1 MQNKIFR
8 IIDGIQ
14 VSEKAKKHFSGII
27 GTTHGYLSEGY
38 NTLMDLTE
46 NPHEQLAM
54 LRATEKE
61 TLKNKMF
68 FRVFCHIVVKD
79 YMQQVAPDTP
89 ENKENIG
96 PKSQIPEKDLLL
108 YSYFSEIE
116 ETSQHTP
123 RILEFDLSK
132 FPNLNREEYSLIRR
146 ILDNGKEDSP
156 QIDYN
161 FTAANYRQILTVWF
175 MYPELICYPSEVEKI
190 VNLFL
195 KGKLEI

>member
-1 MQNKIFR
+1 M
-8 IIDGIQ
+8 
-14 VSEKAKKHFSGII
+14 
-27 GTTHGYLSEGY
+27 
-38 NTLMDLTE
+38 
-46 NPHEQLAM
+46 
-54 LRATEKE
+54 
-61 TLKNKMF
+61 
-68 FRVFCHIVVKD
+68 
-79 YMQQVAPDTP
+79 
-89 ENKENIG
+89 
-96 PKSQIPEKDLLL
+96 
-108 YSYFSEIE
+108 
-116 ETSQHTP
+116 
-123 RILEFDLSK
+123 SK